1 MPQEFFLYKG
11 RPLVRNKDTIYYG
24 RMSDPY
30 VVMMQIKSH
39 RDFSDLSLAETGGKK
54 GALPSAGHC
63 LHLAG
68 PGMRSSKL
76 K

>member
-39 RDFSDLSLAETGGKK
+39 RDFSDLDRKSVV
-54 GALPSAGHC
+54 
-63 LHLAG
+63 
-68 PGMRSSKL
+68 
-76 K
+76 